1 MDRDIS
7 IQQKSG
13 NPNPGTHNKDNTLT
27 QVFYMRFRVNYCNE
41 FY

>member
-13 NPNPGTHNKDNTLT
+13 KPNPGTYNKDDTSR
-27 QVFYMRFRVNYCNE
+27 QVFCMRFRVN
-41 FY
+41 